1 MEENIK
7 APKAKRG
14 LFSRKKQQEE
24 LTAEPVRPEKP
35 PKEPKPVKRRTA
47 PVTFPPMVGCIVL
60 AVVAFVLFLIFYLRL
75 SPVWAGETSKDLIW
89 LAVICGVCCMASMVL
104 LEIYLYFEKRSVL
117 TDPKKLFAIVSLL
130 VLSTALTA
138 VTTLVSFAFVA
149 AFIAIILCGLLVS
162 QRSAYTMALLM
173 AGMCLLMTATKTGPG
188 ALDDPIAVALA
199 VFFGGTVAALML
211 HGKSGRIEPIISG
224 AVGGVVAAI
233 VLFAVEAFNGG
244 SLKPMLSSAAW
255 MFGGSLLSGILA
267 TGLLPAFERIFDIC
281 TDARL
286 NELMNNNNP
295 LLKRLMLE
303 APGTYHHSL
312 IVAVLAEAA
321 AELVGANTLL
331 CKTAAYY
338 HDVCKLTSPRYFKEN
353 QGEYNIHDELPPE
366 ESAARILAHP
376 KDSEEMLI
384 RANFPSEIVRMAGQH
399 HGDSLVY
406 YFYSK
411 ARERAIDPDTVN
423 IADYRYDSPKPTTK
437 EEAVL
442 MLADCCEA
450 AVRAIKRPTPEMIE
464 ERVKSV
470 ISGMWN
476 PADSQLSQCPLT
488 ARDIRVIE
496 ASFIKNLLAQYHERI
511 EYPQDTPVL
520 QSPGLAETLA
530 TAPIQ
535 NAVLQQPELQ

>member
-1 MEENIK
+1 MEEKTPNTK
-7 APKAKRG
+7 KGLLARKEKKAK
-14 LFSRKKQQEE
+14 
-24 LTAEPVRPEKP
+24 PEKP
-35 PKEPKPVKRRTA
+35 PKVREKVPKTAAKRTQGMT
-47 PVTFPPMVGCIVL
+47 VPPRVGCIVL
-60 AVVAFVLFLIFYLRL
+60 GVVAVLLFLIFYLRL
-75 SPVWAGETSKDLIW
+75 SPVWSGQSTGDLIR
-89 LAVICGVCCMASMVL
+89 LAVICGDCCVSAMVL
-104 LEIYLYFEKRSVL
+104 LEVYLYFEKRYVL
-117 TDPKKLFAIVSLL
+117 TNPKKLAAIVSLL
-130 VLSTALTA
+130 VLSTGLTA

-162 QRSAYTMALLM
+162 KRAAYTMTLLM
-173 AGMCLLMTATKTGPG
+173 AGMCLLMTASGTGPG
-188 ALDDPIAVALA
+188 VLDDPVACALA
-199 VFFGGTVAALML
+199 VFFGGTVAVLML
-211 HGKSGRIEPIISG
+211 HGKSGRVEPIISG
-224 AVGGVVAAI
+224 AVGGAVAAI
-233 VLFAVEAFNGG
+233 VLFAVQAFNGEA
-244 SLKPMLSSAAW
+244 LKPMLANAAW

-267 TGLLPAFERIFDIC
+267 TGMLPAFERIFDIC

-338 HDVCKLTSPRYFKEN
+338 HDVGKLTSPRYFKEN

-376 KDSEEMLI
+376 KDSAEMLSK
-384 RANFPSEIVRMAGQH
+384 AGFPSEIVRMAGQH

-411 ARERAIDPDTVN
+411 ARDRAVDPDTVN
-423 IADYRYDSPKPTTK
+423 INDYRYDSPKPTTK

-442 MLADCCEA
+442 ILADRCEA
-450 AVRAIKRPTPEMIE
+450 AVRALKRPTPEMIE
-464 ERVKSV
+464 ERVRSV
-470 ISGMWN
+470 IAGLWT
-476 PADSQLSQCPLT
+476 PADGQLSESPLT
-488 ARDIRVIE
+488 AKDIRVIE

-511 EYPQDTPVL
+511 EYPQNTAQL
-520 QSPGLAETLA
+520 QSPAVNTLPNTAMQSAAQPTGL
-530 TAPIQ
+530 Q
-535 NAVLQQPELQ
+535 